1 MLISGIGFTL
11 VPDFGPIAQLAERPV
26 DNGEV
31 SRSSRLR
38 PTNLRYFVT
47 SSEFAFKK
55 RRLCE
60 EALSVDGLK
69 VKNVQF

>member
-38 PTNLRYFVT
+38 PTSFRYFVT
-47 SSEFAFKK
+47 SSGFAFKK
-55 RRLCE
+55 RRLSE
-60 EALSVDGLK
+60 EAFSVDELK
-69 VKNVQF
+69 ANVIQF